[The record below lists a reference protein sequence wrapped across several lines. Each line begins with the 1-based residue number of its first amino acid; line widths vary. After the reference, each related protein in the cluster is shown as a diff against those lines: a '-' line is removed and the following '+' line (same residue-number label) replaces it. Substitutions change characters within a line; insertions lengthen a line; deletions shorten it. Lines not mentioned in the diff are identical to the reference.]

1 MRYIYNRDQFKIN
14 EQLFDSDNM
23 NVEFGDTLLGGT
35 LHRLLGIGRS
45 ALSNVQIQN
54 YVNKL
59 DRVLASMVVQPTL
72 DEVNDTREEGE
83 EITIE
88 ELSEEGKKAETSK
101 LLLKAAELSLED
113 DEESK
118 RKAVKLL
125 EAVPEEVVKE
135 LPAAA
140 SEALVQLKTDLQV
153 AEKEQEE
160 EQEEDQEE
168 TQEEGLVKYQTS
180 DIVLYNGSLVEIV
193 DIDNENNKIKIKD
206 REGNIS
212 EEDLTNDSINNN
224 KEDIAKYL
232 VNVINETKGELEAS
246 NLYKEAEK
254 KNKEELDNYIT
265 NMEQSVKSLR
275 DGKNINESI
284 TRVLAISKKIKS
296 KISNYTGKAN
306 ESYFIDID
314 LILEKQGKEEKV
326 FTEKDFK
333 KLKKEIEKESK
344 TWKFTMS
351 DLEEL
356 NKKVA
361 ETKGIGEI
369 TGEQAKAIMDV
380 LTSAKDSLLHT
391 KPHEEIRKKQ
401 QRYFDKLPSGRAIN
415 RKGYLKWVKEVNKI
429 LSYYKDFLPK
439 KVIKMISDSL
449 DKDAISN
456 DYVKINKD
464 FLDID
469 KKGSSSDSNSSKKEE
484 KVKKSS
490 DKASGFVGV
499 NRIVELKSRFTLMM
513 NIDSGGS
520 KETITFVNV
529 AKKGSDLFFKFTIG
543 ANLKWLENYYK
554 GKNLKNTVE
563 PANDMPFD
571 TNGDMQD
578 FKFSTNA
585 KYGDVFFAKAKNV
598 DTIKKGGKL
607 NIIYFNLSEL
617 VKNNMSEVGDT
628 VEFNLSD
635 IETKES
641 SWSVNTLGILVG
653 DTDFGYS
660 EPTSGSNIKD
670 IDAQITNKIASEFAK
685 VLKKDIADLKVGD
698 KIVYRQKTGD
708 KGTNE
713 AEIAEFI
720 TDTLIRVKTSNSDDV
735 KIDADQI
742 IL

>member
-54 YVNKL
+54 YINKL
-59 DRVLASMVVQPTL
+59 DRQLASMVVQPTL
-72 DEVNDTREEGE
+72 DEINDTKEEGE

-88 ELSEEGKKAETSK
+88 ELSEEGQKAEVSK
-101 LLLKAAELSLED
+101 LLLKAAELSLEED
-113 DEESK
+113 KESK
-118 RKAVKLL
+118 EKAVKLL
-125 EAVPEEVVKE
+125 EAVPEGVVKQ

-153 AEKEQEE
+153 VEKDQEE
-160 EQEEDQEE
+160 EIQE
-168 TQEEGLVKYQTS
+168 TGLVKYNFKEG
-180 DIVLYNGSLVEIV
+180 DVVLYNGKEVQV
-193 DIDNENNKIKIKD
+193 TDID
-206 REGNIS
+206 S
-212 EEDLTNDSINNN
+212 EENQVTYKDE
-224 KEDIAKYL
+224 KE
-232 VNVINETKGELEAS
+232 NES
-246 NLYKEAEK
+246 
-254 KNKEELDNYIT
+254 KEELDKMFTELTKQRENLVKEVENKYNELSKVDGSEWT
-265 NMEQSVKSLR
+265 PEEQNRVASVSENTKDRLR
-275 DGKNINESI
+275 DIKENGWDEDKYKGLIKNISMLEKLVNQYSNVNESI
-284 TRVLAISKKIKS
+284 DVS
-296 KISNYTGKAN
+296 
-306 ESYFIDID
+306 
-314 LILEKQGKEEKV
+314 LEKEADLLLEKEEKV
-326 FTEKDFK
+326 FTEKDYK
-333 KLKKEIEKESK
+333 RLKKEIEKESK

-369 TGEQAKAIMDV
+369 TGDQAKIIMDV
-380 LTSAKDSLLHT
+380 LTGAKDSLLHT
-391 KPHEEIRKKQ
+391 KPHDEIRKKQ

-469 KKGSSSDSNSSKKEE
+469 KKGSSSDSDSSKKEE
-484 KVKKSS
+484 KVKKSN
-490 DKASGFVGV
+490 DKASGFVGINKV
-499 NRIVELKSRFTLMM
+499 DELKSRFTLMM

-520 KETITFVNV
+520 KETVTFVNV
-529 AKKGSDLFFKFTIG
+529 AKNGSDLFFKFTIG

-563 PANDMPFD
+563 PANDMPYE

-578 FKFSTNA
+578 FKFSTNS

-607 NIIYFNLSEL
+607 NIIYFNLSDL
-617 VKNNMSEVGDT
+617 VENNMSEVGDI
-628 VEFNLSD
+628 VEFDLND
-635 IETKES
+635 VETKES
-641 SWSVNTLGILVG
+641 SWSINSLGILVG
-653 DTDFGYS
+653 DNDFGYS

-670 IDAQITNKIASEFAK
+670 KDVQITNQIASEFAN
-685 VLKKDIADLKVGD
+685 VLKKDISDLKVGD
-698 KIVYRQKTGD
+698 KIVYKQRTGD
-708 KGTNE
+708 QGTNE

-720 TDTLIRVKTSNSDDV
+720 TDNYIRVKTANSDDV